1 MSQNCG
7 TVVHSF
13 KQDVEH
19 VRHQQQLA
27 RVPGIDAVG
36 QCSWNALFY
45 FFFIRTLYCESFCH
59 SVVTARK
66 LFDSTESSTRT
77 KRHWIAL

>member
-45 FFFIRTLYCESFCH
+45 FFSFEHCTVKV
-59 SVVTARK
+59 SAIQWLRLV
-66 LFDSTESSTRT
+66 SSSTVQNLR
-77 KRHWIAL
+77 REQNAI